1 MSETIAKNARIGLVV
16 LAGAVVALLLVLI
29 VEMASPR
36 PASAE
41 IIGTSAQVDVPENGI
56 KISDTYRSP
65 WVDTGKTIQLGQS
78 VEIKAD
84 PFYTIW
90 SGVWFTG
97 RNGPSGWDR
106 CDSDRKFPLTNYMVS
121 TNTGTC
127 SRPYSLIGRLNGRYF
142 YVGEY
147 KDLKYDWGS
156 TGARLYLRINDDVI
170 NNGNG
175 YFKAGITVYQG
186 NKCVRVS
193 PDQVHCPI

>member
-1 MSETIAKNARIGLVV
+1 MSETMAKNARTGLLV
-16 LAGAVVALLLVLI
+16 LMSAVVALLLILA
-29 VEMASPR
+29 VELASPR

-41 IIGTSAQVDVPENGI
+41 IIGSPVTVTVPESGFLTP
-56 KISDTYRSP
+56 SGYRDP
-65 WVDTGKTIQLGQS
+65 WVYAGYIQPGQS

-84 PFYTIW
+84 PAYTIW

-97 RNGPSGWDR
+97 RNGPAGWDR
-106 CDSDRKFPLTNYMVS
+106 CDSNTKFPLTRY
-121 TNTGTC
+121 TGQC
-127 SRPYSLIGRLNGRYF
+127 SRPYSLMGYLNGRYF
-142 YVGEY
+142 YVGED

-156 TGARLYLRINDDVI
+156 TAGRLFLRINDDVI

-175 YFKAGITVYQG
+175 YFKADVTVYQG